1 MPSTS
6 AVAPA
11 PTAALPPVTLFPV
24 TLEGRVVRL
33 EPLAIAHVRP
43 LAAAAS
49 GPRDTY
55 GFTLVPADERAMT
68 AYVESALGDQAA
80 RRAVPFATVERATG
94 RVVGSTRF
102 GNVEFWAWPPGNPRQ
117 RGETRP
123 DVVEIGWTWLAAD
136 VQRTA
141 VNTEAKL
148 LMLT

>member
-1 MPSTS
+1 MPSPS

-11 PTAALPPVTLFPV
+11 DRANLPPVTLFPV

-33 EPLAIAHVRP
+33 EPLALAHVRP

-55 GFTLVPADERAMT
+55 GFTFVPASEQDMAT
-68 AYVESALGDQAA
+68 YVETALADQAA

-94 RVVGSTRF
+94 RVIGSTRF
-102 GNVEFWAWPPGNPRQ
+102 GNVEFWAWPPGNPLQ

-123 DVVEIGWTWLAAD
+123 DVVEIGWTWLA
-136 VQRTA
+136 
-141 VNTEAKL
+141 
-148 LMLT
+148 